1 MKERK
6 AKERQKK
13 AVLIYDGNCPVCG
26 KTVAWI
32 KGNEKKGE
40 FEMLPCQSETMKQRF
55 PSIERAVCMQ
65 AMQLVLPDGAVL
77 SGEKALPEILKRL
90 RRYSPAAALFKLPGS
105 EILSRAFYRWFA
117 NRRYH
122 IAKLLFPKKG
132 KNNRNNE

>member
-1 MKERK
+1 MKT
-6 AKERQKK
+6 AKEKQKK

-32 KGNEKKGE
+32 KGNAKKGA
-40 FEMLPCQSETMKQRF
+40 FEMIPCQSETVQQRF

-90 RRYSPAAALFKLPGS
+90 RRYGPAARLFKLPGS

-117 NRRYH
+117 DRRYH
-122 IAKLLFPKKG
+122 IARLLFRKKE
-132 KNNRNNE
+132 KNNRNNK